1 MTLKT
6 LRFSGL
12 ILLAMILCGTALA
25 QEKPVWKTV
34 DFAIVKLNDGPP
46 ISWNMYHAEK
56 RGVWVLRLW
65 KRYLL
70 IDVNQQEVYDID
82 PRTVTTQTESVGWS
96 TDDKPSEPLDITEWK
111 ERNVGSLDRLRF
123 RLPKGTVIELQVPL
137 RLDGKTAY

>member
-1 MTLKT
+1 MTLKG

-12 ILLAMILCGTALA
+12 ILLATCLCGTALA

-56 RGVWVLRLW
+56 RGVWVLRIW

-82 PRTVTTQTESVGWS
+82 PSTVSPQTESVAWS
-96 TDDKPSEPLDITEWK
+96 TADKPSQPLDISDWK

-123 RLPKGTVIELQVPL
+123 RLPKGAVIELQVPL